1 MMKRLLALLT
11 ILLIVALLVVF
22 LQAGV
27 YAYAAPKEDSS
38 GDFSPDYVIQK
49 MREEAGVSPGNS
61 VSWSSFGKRLVD
73 GAMNTI
79 RWFRRV
85 AVLPLLVVILIAG
98 LMLIFGF
105 IWSFTKLVRWA
116 ASIIAAAVAGW
127 LLIQIAP
134 LIVVWLS
141 SLFSG

>member
-1 MMKRLLALLT
+1 MKRFLALLAV
-11 ILLIVALLVVF
+11 LLIVALLVLF
-22 LQAGV
+22 LQASIYV
-27 YAYAAPKEDSS
+27 YAAPKEDSS
-38 GDFSPDYVIQK
+38 GEFSPDYVIQK
-49 MREEAGVSPGNS
+49 MREEAGVSGSS

-73 GAMNTI
+73 GAVNVI
-79 RWFRRV
+79 RWLRKV
-85 AVLPLLVVILIAG
+85 AVLPLLVVIIVAG

-116 ASIIAAAVAGW
+116 ATVIAAAIAGW

-141 SLFSG
+141 SLFSA